1 MLQFRKSAIA
11 VMGAEAIA
19 LITPPRKVLPAGWAA
34 ENLVVPDGP
43 RANEKWSPSLTPYVV
58 EPLNN
63 SGPDSPVN
71 KEAIRKSAQTGFTV
85 MAIAIVGS
93 SIDTDPSGGILLVQ
107 PTDGALSDFIA
118 DKLNPAIE
126 QSAALKAKVKPQV
139 SRSGEGSTTYLKRYP
154 GGSMALAIA
163 NSTAD
168 LRSKTKR
175 KIIKDEASEYPD
187 DLDGQG
193 SPHAMIEARYESFL
207 ATGDWKEIN
216 ISTPTVK
223 GACYIDKQFEA
234 GDQRFWHVDCPGC
247 GSPFSFRF
255 GPNFR
260 FNDGFPFQAH
270 YVAPCCGTV
279 VEAHEKNALVRA
291 GSKSAPRCDFLESL
305 GMRNGWIATAPGPG
319 KFPSYHIDAMSSPF
333 VPWDKIAERW
343 IGAQGD
349 PAKLKAFYN
358 LTLGEAFEIKGDAP
372 DHVRLMERREDY
384 PKGRIPP
391 RGLMLTAAA
400 DVQMNGI
407 YVEVVAWA
415 PNRESWV
422 VHVDVLEGD
431 TTDANGGAFLKLGE
445 LYDREWPDAYGGR
458 RKVDGFAVDSGF
470 RSHVV
475 YHWCASRH
483 NAYAVDG
490 RDGWHLPAIG
500 TPSVKDIDID
510 GRKLG
515 FVKLWPVGTWP
526 LKGHWYEDLRR
537 EGKSAGHEIDP
548 PGYCHFGK
556 FLDENYF
563 KQVTAEYLADVRNR
577 GRSTKRWE
585 PRGNQ
590 PNHWFD
596 CRVYNMAVADH
607 LGLSSMTE
615 DEWKLLARE
624 RAPTIT
630 QGDLFAARP
639 LAVQIAS
646 SSSASA
652 MSADAAADA
661 SSSGDPAADPPP
673 AEVSTP
679 PANASV
685 ETPAA
690 RSQAEPSGS
699 NWIGRSTSN
708 WLNR

>member
-1 MLQFRKSAIA
+1 MLQFKFSGVAA
-11 VMGAEAIA
+11 MAAEALA
-19 LITPPRKVLPAGWAA
+19 LIVPPKKVLPSEWAS
-34 ENLVVPDGP
+34 ENLIVPDGP
-43 RANEKWSPSLTPYVV
+43 RANEKWDARLTPYVV

-71 KEAIRKSAQTGFTV
+71 KEVIRKSAQTGFTV

-93 SIDTDPSGGILLVQ
+93 TIDTDPSGGILLVQ
-107 PTDGALSDFIA
+107 PTDGALADFIA

-126 QSAALKAKVKPQV
+126 QSVALKAKVRPQV

-175 KIIKDEASEYPD
+175 KIIKDEASEYPA

-207 ATGDWKEIN
+207 DTGDWKEIN

-223 GACYIDKQFEA
+223 GACYIDEQFNA
-234 GDQRFWHVDCPGC
+234 GDQRYWNINCPGC
-247 GSPFSFRF
+247 GNKFPLRF
-255 GPNFR
+255 GPSFK
-260 FNDGFPFQAH
+260 FNGEYPYQAH
-270 YVAPCCGTV
+270 YIAPCCGAV
-279 VEAHEKNALVRA
+279 IEAHEKKELVRE
-291 GSKSAPRCDFLESL
+291 GE
-305 GMRNGWIATAPGPG
+305 WIATAPAPG

-343 IGAQGD
+343 VAAQSD

-358 LTLGEAFEIKGDAP
+358 LTLGEAYEIKGDAP

-422 VHVDVLEGD
+422 VYTDMLDGD
-431 TTDANGGAFLKLGE
+431 TTNANAGAFLKLAE
-445 LYDREWPDAYGGR
+445 LYDREWPDSYGGK
-458 RKVDGFAVDSGF
+458 RKADGFAVDSGF
-470 RSHVV
+470 RSHIV

-490 RDGWHLPAIG
+490 RDGWHMPAIG
-500 TPSVKDIDID
+500 TPTVKDIDID

-515 FVKLWPVGTWP
+515 YAKLWPVGTWS

-537 EGKSAGHEIDP
+537 EGKAAGHEVDP
-548 PGYCHFGK
+548 PGYCHFGM
-556 FLDENYF
+556 FLDEIYF
-563 KQVTAEYLADVRNR
+563 KQVTAEYLAEIKSR
-577 GRSTKRWE
+577 GRMTKGWR

-590 PNHWFD
+590 DNHFLD

-607 LGLSSMTE
+607 LGLSRMTA
-615 DEWKLLARE
+615 DEWKILARD
-624 RAPTIT
+624 RAPTIK
-630 QGDLFAARP
+630 QGDLFAPAP
-639 LAVQIAS
+639 LAAQIAS
-646 SSSASA
+646 SSPASA
-652 MSADAAADA
+652 TPAPHDEVAAEGA
-661 SSSGDPAADPPP
+661 PP
-673 AEVSTP
+673 AETESPHTNASDDVP
-679 PANASV
+679 PA
-685 ETPAA
+685 
-690 RSQAEPSGS
+690 RSLGEPQGS
-699 NWIGRSTSN
+699 NWIGRNTDG
-708 WLNR
+708 WLKR

>member
-1 MLQFRKSAIA
+1 MLQFKNSALA

-19 LITPPRKVLPAGWAA
+19 LITPPEKVLPADWAA
-34 ENLVVPDGP
+34 NNLIVPDGP
-43 RANEKWSPSLTPYVV
+43 RANKLWDPLLTPYVV

-63 SGPDSPVN
+63 SGPESTIN
-71 KEAIRKSAQTGFTV
+71 KEVIRKSAQTGFTV

-93 SIDTDPSGGILLVQ
+93 TIDTDPSGGILLVQ

-126 QSAALKAKVKPQV
+126 SSKALKAKVKPQV
-139 SRSGEGSTTYLKRYP
+139 QRSGEGSTAYLRKYP
-154 GGSMALAIA
+154 GGSMSLAIA

-175 KIIKDEASEYPD
+175 KIIKDEASEYPA
-187 DLDGQG
+187 DLNGQG
-193 SPHAMIEARYESFL
+193 SPHVMIEARYESFL
-207 ATGDWKEIN
+207 DTGDWKEIN

-223 GACYIDKQFEA
+223 GACYIDQEFEA
-234 GDQRFWHVDCPGC
+234 GDQRYWHVTCPQC
-247 GSPFSFRF
+247 EKKFPFRF
-255 GPNFR
+255 GPQFK
-260 FNDGFPFQAH
+260 FNETFPYQAH
-270 YVAPCCGTV
+270 YIAPCCGLPI
-279 VEAHEKNALVRA
+279 EAHEKKELVR
-291 GSKSAPRCDFLESL
+291 GGE
-305 GMRNGWIATAPGPG
+305 WIATAPGPG
-319 KFPSYHIDAMSSPF
+319 KFPSYHIDALSSPF

-343 IGAQGD
+343 VKAQGD

-358 LTLGEAFEIKGDAP
+358 LTLGEAFEMKGDAP

-384 PKGRIPP
+384 PRGRIPP
-391 RGLMLTAAA
+391 RGLMVTAAA

-422 VHVDVLEGD
+422 IYTDLLDGD
-431 TTDANGGAFLKLGE
+431 TTNANGGAFLKLAE
-445 LYDREWPDAYGGR
+445 LYDREWPDSYGNKR
-458 RKVDGFAVDSGF
+458 RVDGFAVDSGF

-475 YHWCASRH
+475 YHWCSSRH
-483 NAYAVDG
+483 YAYAVDG

-500 TPSVKDIDID
+500 TPSVKDIDLD

-515 FVKLWPVGTWP
+515 YAKLWPVGTWS

-537 EGKSAGHEIDP
+537 EGRSAGHEVDP

-556 FLDENYF
+556 FLDEIYF
-563 KQVTAEYLADVRNR
+563 KQVTAEYLADIRSR
-577 GRSTKRWE
+577 GRMTKGWR

-590 PNHWFD
+590 DNHFLD
-596 CRVYNMAVADH
+596 CRVYNMAIADH

-615 DEWKLLARE
+615 DEWKILARE

-630 QGDLFAARP
+630 QGDLFAPRT
-639 LAVQIAS
+639 LAVQIAAS
-646 SSSASA
+646 PASA
-652 MSADAAADA
+652 KSAVSSDLAD
-661 SSSGDPAADPPP
+661 DPPP
-673 AEVSTP
+673 AEDSTP

-685 ETPAA
+685 EPPAA
-690 RSQAEPSGS
+690 RSYAESDGSG
-699 NWIGRSTSN
+699 WIGRDLGG